1 MRLTGQSY
9 KKINGS
15 VSKLKVCIKHGTPT
29 WHHLLFKPT
38 RILTEPESLDVG
50 FVSWKEKG
58 ERPECYIPIG
68 PCLVISSPQSS
79 CKDHHPFQR
88 PYGYSSMSNLSLI
101 YSFIHSFNKQ
111 SFRVRLEATYS
122 FWSGSFLHLQSQ
134 QAEQHLKLSL
144 PVTCDSVVICLLLSH
159 HFLWLGPSSLPLL
172 RPLVLCTQVPRI
184 ISSSWGP

>member
-1 MRLTGQSY
+1 MALQPDTTCSLNLRES
-9 KKINGS
+9 
-15 VSKLKVCIKHGTPT
+15 
-29 WHHLLFKPT
+29 WPT

-58 ERPECYIPIG
+58 ERPECYILIG

-122 FWSGSFLHLQSQ
+122 FWSV
-134 QAEQHLKLSL
+134 A
-144 PVTCDSVVICLLLSH
+144 
-159 HFLWLGPSSLPLL
+159 PSSIFKASNDSWVLFTSHSPPSLL
-172 RPLVLCTQVPRI
+172 CLFSLLWTHITTLSP
-184 ISSSWGP
+184 SG

>member
-134 QAEQHLKLSL
+134 QWQLSPFHISLTTLSFVSFFTFMDSYYHIEPIWIIQDISLSL
-144 PVTCDSVVICLLLSH
+144 IQL
-159 HFLWLGPSSLPLL
+159 
-172 RPLVLCTQVPRI
+172 
-184 ISSSWGP
+184 ISILDCIWNL